1 MGRKFKIDDT
11 EYDTDNITENAR
23 TALTGLKFAEDRL
36 RELND
41 LRAVMQRSKNSYIES
56 IKREMLSDKSGF
68 LLSDD

>member
-11 EYDTDNITENAR
+11 EYDTDNITETAR

-41 LRAVMQRSKNSYIES
+41 LRAVMQRSKNSYI
-56 IKREMLSDKSGF
+56 L
-68 LLSDD
+68 